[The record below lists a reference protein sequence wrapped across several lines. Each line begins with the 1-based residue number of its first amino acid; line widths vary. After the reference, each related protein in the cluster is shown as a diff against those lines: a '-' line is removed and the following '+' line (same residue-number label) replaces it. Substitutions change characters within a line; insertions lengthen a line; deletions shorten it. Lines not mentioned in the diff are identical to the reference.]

1 MNVISD
7 DKLCAHTA
15 KIVRNGFVLFVRVI
29 FTETFYRFP
38 VYCVP
43 GNLKLFHFPR
53 SPNMCFNGI
62 EIDW

>member
-15 KIVRNGFVLFVRVI
+15 KIVCTGFVLFVRVI

-38 VYCVP
+38 VYCAP
-43 GNLKLFHFPR
+43 GNLK
-53 SPNMCFNGI
+53 
-62 EIDW
+62 